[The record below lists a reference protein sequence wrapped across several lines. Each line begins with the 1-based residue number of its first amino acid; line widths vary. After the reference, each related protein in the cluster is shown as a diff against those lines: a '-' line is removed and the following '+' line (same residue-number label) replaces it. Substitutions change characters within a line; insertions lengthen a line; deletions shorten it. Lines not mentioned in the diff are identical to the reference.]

1 MAEAGKDKSPKN
13 AAAAPSGNGGDA
25 WARQK
30 EQSAGRGRIAL
41 MWWIYRIL
49 GKTVQKLAFIPAM
62 LFIYPFCA
70 PAKRALRQFYGVLA
84 AWNPVHAGIRSP
96 GTLRLFRHLIGFA
109 WSLMDKTDACTLK
122 KNLPSMS
129 VRDDDGWRAFRDLV
143 AVGKGAFV
151 MSSHLGTIEVLPALA
166 SVDASMRGTARVP
179 FVHAFQQMTHD
190 SVFTEAF
197 MRHFDHS
204 AMALHAVEEIGAE
217 TACEMQDAIGR
228 GELVVMA
235 GDRLS
240 AGSVATLP
248 HAFMGRE
255 CRWPKGVFVFAKLM
269 ESPVFFATCVRTG
282 WNSYEAHFAQ
292 YRGDASNAAGLLDA
306 YVAFLER
313 EVDLHPEQWYHFHEF
328 FGCGEGGCE

>member
-1 MAEAGKDKSPKN
+1 MSP
-13 AAAAPSGNGGDA
+13 DVA
-25 WARQK
+25 WARQG
-30 EQSAGRGRIAL
+30 EQSAGKFRIAL
-41 MWWIYRIL
+41 MWWIYRIF
-49 GKTVQKLAFIPAM
+49 GKTAQKMAFVPVM
-62 LFIYPFCA
+62 LFIYMFCT

-84 AWNPVHAGIRSP
+84 EWRGKPVRP
-96 GTLRLFRHLIGFA
+96 RLFRHLLGFA

-122 KNLPSMS
+122 KSLPSMA

-143 AVGKGAFV
+143 ADGKGAFV
-151 MSSHLGTIEVLPALA
+151 MGTHVGTIEVLPALA
-166 SVDASMRGTARVP
+166 SVDASMRGTARIP

-217 TACEMQDAIGR
+217 TACEMQEAIGR

-240 AGSVATLP
+240 AGSKATLA
-248 HAFMGRE
+248 HKFMNRE
-255 CRWPKGVFVFAKLM
+255 CLWPKGVFVFAKLM
-269 ESPVFFATCVRTG
+269 ESPVFFVTCVRTG

-328 FGCGEGGCE
+328 FGSPS

>member
-1 MAEAGKDKSPKN
+1 MPPDV
-13 AAAAPSGNGGDA
+13 A
-25 WARQK
+25 WARQG
-30 EQSAGRGRIAL
+30 EQSAGKFRIAL

-49 GKTVQKLAFIPAM
+49 GKTVQKMVFVPVM

-84 AWNPVHAGIRSP
+84 EWRGKPVRP
-96 GTLRLFRHLIGFA
+96 RLFRHLLGFA

-122 KNLPSMS
+122 KSLPSMS

-166 SVDASMRGTARVP
+166 SVDASMRGTTRIP

-204 AMALHAVEEIGAE
+204 AMSLHAVEEIGAE
-217 TACEMQDAIGR
+217 TACEMQEAIGR
-228 GELVVMA
+228 GELVIMA

-240 AGSVATLP
+240 AGSGATLP

-269 ESPVFFATCVRTG
+269 ESPVFFVTCVRTG
-282 WNSYEAHFAQ
+282 WNSYEAHFD
-292 YRGDASNAAGLLDA
+292 RFVGDASDSHSLLSA
-306 YVAFLER
+306 YVSFLEH

-328 FGCGEGGCE
+328 FGSPS

>member
-1 MAEAGKDKSPKN
+1 MWSVADAGFSLTVNFFSKRGVGISLPADIQR
-13 AAAAPSGNGGDA
+13 AFHGAPS
-25 WARQK
+25 
-30 EQSAGRGRIAL
+30 
-41 MWWIYRIL
+41 M
-49 GKTVQKLAFIPAM
+49 PH
-62 LFIYPFCA
+62 C
-70 PAKRALRQFYGVLA
+70 
-84 AWNPVHAGIRSP
+84 
-96 GTLRLFRHLIGFA
+96 
-109 WSLMDKTDACTLK
+109 
-122 KNLPSMS
+122 
-129 VRDDDGWRAFRDLV
+129 
-143 AVGKGAFV
+143 
-151 MSSHLGTIEVLPALA
+151 
-166 SVDASMRGTARVP
+166 
-179 FVHAFQQMTHD
+179 
-190 SVFTEAF
+190 
-197 MRHFDHS
+197 HS
-204 AMALHAVEEIGAE
+204 AMSLHAVEEIGAE

-228 GELVVMA
+228 GELVIMA

-328 FGCGEGGCE
+328 FGSS

>member
-1 MAEAGKDKSPKN
+1 MPAARKGAGDLRR
-13 AAAAPSGNGGDA
+13 ADG
-25 WARQK
+25 WARQG
-30 EQSAGRGRIAL
+30 EQSAGRLRIAL
-41 MWWIYRIL
+41 MWWIYRIF
-49 GKTVQKLAFIPAM
+49 GKTAQKIAFVPVM
-62 LFIYPFCA
+62 LFIYPFCV
-70 PAKRALRQFYGVLA
+70 PAKRALRRFYEVLA
-84 AWNPVHAGIRSP
+84 EWRGKPVRP
-96 GTLRLFRHLIGFA
+96 RLFRHLLGFA

-122 KNLPSMS
+122 KDLPSMS

-143 AVGKGAFV
+143 ADGKGAFV
-151 MSSHLGTIEVLPALA
+151 MGTHVGTIEVLPALA
-166 SVDASMRGTARVP
+166 SVDASMRGTARIP

-217 TACEMQDAIGR
+217 TACEMQEAIGR

-240 AGSVATLP
+240 AGSKATLA
-248 HAFMGRE
+248 HKFMNRE
-255 CRWPKGVFVFAKLM
+255 CLWPKGVFVFAKLM
-269 ESPVFFATCVRTG
+269 EAPVFFATCVRTG

-292 YRGDASNAAGLLDA
+292 YRGDASNVAGLLDA

-328 FGCGEGGCE
+328 FGSPS

>member
-1 MAEAGKDKSPKN
+1 MPDGRNGEGRSPHL
-13 AAAAPSGNGGDA
+13 SSDVA
-25 WARQK
+25 WARQG
-30 EQSAGRGRIAL
+30 EQSAGKFRIAL

-49 GKTVQKLAFIPAM
+49 GKTVQKIVFVPVM

-84 AWNPVHAGIRSP
+84 EWRGKPVRP
-96 GTLRLFRHLIGFA
+96 RLFRHLLGFA

-122 KNLPSMS
+122 KDMPSMS

-143 AVGKGAFV
+143 ADGKGAFV
-151 MSSHLGTIEVLPALA
+151 MGTHVGTIEVLPALA
-166 SVDASMRGTARVP
+166 SVDASMRGTARIP

-204 AMALHAVEEIGAE
+204 KMALHAVEEIGAE
-217 TACEMQDAIGR
+217 TACEMHDAIGS

-240 AGSVATLP
+240 AGSKATLA
-248 HAFMGRE
+248 HKFMNRE

-269 ESPVFFATCVRTG
+269 ESPVFFVTCVRTG

-328 FGCGEGGCE
+328 FVSPS